1 MLILTGGRIGIV
13 KAYLAVF
20 SPPPFG
26 TFWVYP
32 PPGGKRYDYHGWPLG
47 QPGPAIPSLAGCILA
62 TRRQAEKNSKVSSF
76 TLAPSPPNRTQI
88 DTAEDMAW
96 YG

>member
-13 KAYLAVF
+13 KAYIAVF

-32 PPGGKRYDYHGWPLG
+32 PPGGKRYGYHGWPLG
-47 QPGPAIPSLAGCILA
+47 Q
-62 TRRQAEKNSKVSSF
+62 
-76 TLAPSPPNRTQI
+76 LAPAVLLCLELVLDAQTLQSFKKVRVEKKSSNISRQSVVGFTY
-88 DTAEDMAW
+88 E
-96 YG
+96 Y